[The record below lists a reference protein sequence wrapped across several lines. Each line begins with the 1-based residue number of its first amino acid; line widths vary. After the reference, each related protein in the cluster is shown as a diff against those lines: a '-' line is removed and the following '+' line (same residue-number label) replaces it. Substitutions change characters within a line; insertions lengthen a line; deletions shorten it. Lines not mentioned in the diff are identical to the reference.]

1 MGQWWHQ
8 CHAHNKDLSADMDAP
23 RLRRLCG
30 CGGFADAEPMRMR
43 RCGAS
48 AGAEVRRCGGPAE
61 AEVLRMRRYCAC
73 GGAAMRRSCGA
84 CGGSA
89 RAEVVRRRS
98 LCGCGHEEP
107 LRMRRCG
114 GPKLLRRRRCSAC
127 RCVVRADVQR
137 CGACVEL
144 AEGPHMRRLCTCGAC
159 ADAEVRSLCG
169 CGGAEVSRRREENKV
184 RGMDLGFCDEVE
196 CTVGVL
202 ASLEFV

>member
-84 CGGSA
+84 CGRSA

-98 LCGCGHEEP
+98 PCGCGGAEP

-114 GPKLLRRRRCSAC
+114 GAEALRRRRLC
-127 RCVVRADVQR
+127 RCGGIVRAEVRR
-137 CGACVEL
+137 CGAHAKL
-144 AEGPHMRRLCTCGAC
+144 AEGLHMRRSCGGGAY
-159 ADAEVRSLCG
+159 ADADMRSLCG
-169 CGGAEVSRRREENKV
+169 CGDAEVQS
-184 RGMDLGFCDEVE
+184 FCGGGGAVHADV
-196 CTVGVL
+196 
-202 ASLEFV
+202 